1 MAGESI
7 LERKPGMV
15 PWIFCFDNRIER
27 GTDHQIRQMAGKP
40 GFRSS
45 EACSVKKCHGL
56 ARGYLQ
62 IEISKL
68 LIRLLADIL

>member
-1 MAGESI
+1 
-7 LERKPGMV
+7 
-15 PWIFCFDNRIER
+15 DN
-27 GTDHQIRQMAGKP
+27 QIREMAGKP

-62 IEISKL
+62 EFL
-68 LIRLLADIL
+68 LRLDFCEEGTFFATMEAQSEEFLRRLS